1 MVPLE
6 NGSDL
11 SQFVGHYALYRHT
24 KSTLLKLDRAA
35 RKTVSV
41 TINKDNQLVVKSMTG
56 DPSYWVEVAPKL
68 FQNIDDGNKLTFDKD
83 ENGTPRMF
91 IGSVLAS
98 GYKLSGMD
106 SPVFQN
112 TVLAFSLLIFL
123 YALIA
128 WPVQRFSRASTI
140 SNSLKR
146 SRMTGWS
153 LSLCTFITLIGFVST
168 ISESVVSGYSF
179 GVKFFLYLAYFIVLL
194 TIAYLLFL
202 WPLLRDKSTGKMV
215 KAYHISLGL
224 AGVGMCWI
232 LNYWN
237 LMGI

>member
-1 MVPLE
+1 MRKIIR
-6 NGSDL
+6 
-11 SQFVGHYALYRHT
+11 LY
-24 KSTLLKLDRAA
+24 
-35 RKTVSV
+35 SV
-41 TINKDNQLVVKSMTG
+41 TLFILIFCISSTVLAGKMSSVKPEKAGFSSDRLERIHDLMQ
-56 DPSYWVEVAPKL
+56 
-68 FQNIDDGNKLTFDKD
+68 QNIDDGNKLTFDKD

-106 SPVFQN
+106 SPVFHN

-128 WPVQRFSRASTI
+128 WPVQKYYRTKPI
-140 SNSLKR
+140 SKSLKR
-146 SRMTGWS
+146 SRTTGWS

-179 GVKFFLYLAYFIVLL
+179 CVKFFLYFAYVIVLL

-202 WPLLRDKSTGKMV
+202 WPLLRDKSPGKMV

-224 AGVGMCWI
+224 AGVGICWY

-237 LMGI
+237 LIGV